1 MKMQVPTT
9 FICFVLVSGFFLLLL
24 FSVDRYIL
32 GLRVDH
38 LIVFNFYRFSSLI
51 SLSSVL
57 FCSIL
62 CADDG
67 GVKKARVITPILIVL
82 LLPSWLLSFL
92 SRTPSVANIELNPCS
107 RLTRDRSDKDTF
119 RQT

>member
-38 LIVFNFYRFSSLI
+38 LIVFNFYRFSLI

-57 FCSIL
+57 FCNIL
-62 CADDG
+62 CADDR
-67 GVKKARVITPILIVL
+67 GVKKARVISPILIVL

-107 RLTRDRSDKDTF
+107 RLTRDLSDKDTF